1 MMGWLVFLAILLGYF
16 WMVRREAIGFARREV
31 EDFIRRYEILYPD
44 AHDGAALIHG
54 WNRDGALTCAPLDQ
68 AHTLDSAYTPTD

>member
-1 MMGWLVFLAILLGYF
+1 MDVLTPPKRDQYGQVCPRGTN
-16 WMVRREAIGFARREV
+16 
-31 EDFIRRYEILYPD
+31 PD
-44 AHDGAALIHG
+44 AHEGAALIHG